1 MKVPSGSVLGSGRTL
16 EKPSKVEMGEPRV
29 KVQEQRCAWGAR
41 GGPAVAGPVNAGP
54 SSRAHWSCPAL
65 HKLKAI

>member
-41 GGPAVAGPVNAGP
+41 GGPAVAEAGQCWAFEPGPLEL
-54 SSRAHWSCPAL
+54 PAL